1 MRKEGKEMKKFIAFL
16 CVLLSLAT
24 GASSAVAGGCP
35 KGKGGCEPT
44 RLVPA
49 PKPALPLVERKCEL
63 VRTTEVATATYAT
76 PSLPAMYVAGPA
88 CCCTSS
94 NGVYIP
100 AVNGQVVGGTT
111 TTIKTNLVCKDEVK

>member
-1 MRKEGKEMKKFIAFL
+1 MKKAFAL
-16 CVLLSLAT
+16 FCALFLFLAI
-24 GASSAVAGGCP
+24 GASSAIAGGCP

-94 NGVYIP
+94 PGVYIP
-100 AVNGQVVGGTT
+100 GVNGQFVGGMT
-111 TTIKTNLVCKDEVK
+111 TTIKTTLVCEDEVK